1 MLGNK
6 ATSSF
11 PALVGISA
19 LASFLLASNPA
30 NAAIYINKQSKVI
43 ILSGY
48 SLDLTK
54 QEVPQP
60 LRPRLDAILQGLGR
74 GLELMF
80 DAKAEFFSERK
91 LNWRL
96 DLQKI
101 PKGNT
106 AEALKTLFEREGYT
120 HLVVADIETADGNVG
135 SAFVQVAKLDEKG
148 SVTERDPTPPDINLD
163 PARIDSELS
172 SALFDFRKKFRADD
186 APKLVKILC
195 IRPRSP
201 VVRDHTPQTEL
212 ESILSKPIT
221 MELIGF
227 YNSQKMKA
235 KGYRPLVNDL
245 TYDFYKDEAQTMKC
259 KLAAPADSYDTV
271 TKVSVS
277 VPDYVVAGEVG
288 VIGKQS
294 EVDSIEL
301 TIKVI
306 HKLRSEDCW
315 ETIPI
320 SHDFDRTNYNGNKK
334 TELSFMFSERI
345 LRKRYETWMDDFESN
360 TSCKCCK

>member
-1 MLGNK
+1 MLGHK
-6 ATSSF
+6 AT
-11 PALVGISA
+11 G
-19 LASFLLASNPA
+19 SFLALFGLSAIALISLASNPA
-30 NAAIYINKQSKVI
+30 NGAIYINKQSKVI

-54 QEVPQP
+54 QEVPQS
-60 LRPRLDAILQGLGR
+60 LRPRLDAILQGLGG
-74 GLELMF
+74 GLQDMF
-80 DAKAEFFSERK
+80 DAKVEFFSERK

-106 AEALKTLFEREGYT
+106 AEALTTLFRREGYT
-120 HLVVADIETADGNVG
+120 HLVVADIETLDGNVG
-135 SAFVQVAKLDEKG
+135 SAFVQVAKLAEDG
-148 SVTERDPTPPDINLD
+148 SVTESDTTPPDIDLD
-163 PARIDSELS
+163 PAKIDSELT
-172 SALFDFRKKFRADD
+172 SALFDFRKFRADD
-186 APKLVKILC
+186 APKRVKILC
-195 IRPRSP
+195 ISPRSP
-201 VVRDHTPQTEL
+201 VVRNHTPQTEL

-235 KGYRPLVNDL
+235 KGYRPLVNDR
-245 TYDFYKDEAQTMKC
+245 TYEFYRDDAQTMKC
-259 KLAAPADSYDTV
+259 RLAAPADSYDTV

-277 VPDYVVAGEVG
+277 VPDYVIEGEVG
-288 VIGKQS
+288 VIGRQS

-306 HKLRSEDCW
+306 RKLSPDDCR

-320 SHDFDRTNYNGNKK
+320 SHDFERTNYQGNKK
-334 TELSFMFSERI
+334 NELSFMFSERI
-345 LRKRYETWMDDFESN
+345 LREKYETWMDSSEKS
-360 TSCKCCK
+360 TSCK

>member
-30 NAAIYINKQSKVI
+30 NGAIYINKQSKVI

-74 GLELMF
+74 GFEHMF

-106 AEALKTLFEREGYT
+106 ADALTTLFERERYT

-148 SVTERDPTPPDINLD
+148 SVTESDPAPPDINLD
-163 PARIDSELS
+163 PAKIDSELS
-172 SALFDFRKKFRADD
+172 SALFDFRKFRAEG
-186 APKLVKILC
+186 APKRVKILC
-195 IRPRSP
+195 ISPRSP
-201 VVRDHTPQTEL
+201 VVRNHTPQTEL

-235 KGYRPLVNDL
+235 KGYRPLVNDR
-245 TYDFYKDEAQTMKC
+245 TYEFYRDEVQMMKC
-259 KLAAPADSYDTV
+259 RQAAATDGYDTV
-271 TKVSVS
+271 TKVSVT
-277 VPDYVVAGEVG
+277 VPDYVIAGEGG

-306 HKLRSEDCW
+306 HKLPSEDCW

-334 TELSFMFSERI
+334 TELSYMFSERI